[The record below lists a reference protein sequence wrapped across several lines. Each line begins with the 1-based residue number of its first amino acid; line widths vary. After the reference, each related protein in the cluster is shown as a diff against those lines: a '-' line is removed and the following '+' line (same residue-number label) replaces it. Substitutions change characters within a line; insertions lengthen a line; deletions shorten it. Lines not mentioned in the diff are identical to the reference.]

1 MRVWAD
7 KFENLPFIPQRVQSR
22 HAETALKFSRQIYSN
37 TSDATQ
43 TVAIPTIPIIKVS
56 IVWVL

>member
-7 KFENLPFIPQRVQSR
+7 KFENLPFTPQRVQSR
-22 HAETALKFSRQIYSN
+22 CTETALKFIYN
-37 TSDATQ
+37 KISDATQ
-43 TVAIPTIPIIKVS
+43 TVAIPTIPMIKVS

>member
-1 MRVWAD
+1 MLIWAD
-7 KFENLPFIPQRVQSR
+7 KFENLPFIPQRVQSGCTK
-22 HAETALKFSRQIYSN
+22 TALKFSRQIYSN

-56 IVWVL
+56 IV

>member
-1 MRVWAD
+1 MKIYRYYRKECSLASPKPHSNLTIP
-7 KFENLPFIPQRVQSR
+7 KFN
-22 HAETALKFSRQIYSN
+22 RQIYSN